1 MFSFFRSRCV
11 AQVRIV
17 LKYPVSHTENEQ
29 VWSIYTCLVS
39 PPNFISVTT
48 SKSIE
53 NVTGKTVRQVGN
65 SIYCR
70 LKNYDT
76 DRIGFYRMGTHWI
89 SVVYSIF
96 V

>member
-53 NVTGKTVRQVGN
+53 NVTGKTVRQVG

-70 LKNYDT
+70 LKNNYDT
-76 DRIGFYRMGTHWI
+76 DRIGLHRMGTNWI